1 MWSFS
6 NTNTWVDGNGNNPV
20 SFTNLSATNF
30 SNGNA
35 VVVNSG
41 ADAWLRFDV
50 FESGLTNLAVNAGT
64 VLLWFS
70 PDWTSEN
77 QGGAGPCGQY
87 GSLFETGLYTSNATV
102 GWWSIYM
109 DSNGNNLY
117 FSAQTNSG
125 LQTNYAYTPISW
137 TNGGF
142 HLIAVTYTATNS
154 QIYVDGTNAANGP
167 GVTIYP
173 NNTIL
178 SNGLW
183 IGSASNG
190 VSQCHGAISD
200 VETYG
205 YPLTSNT
212 ISSTYFLNSIF
223 YGPPT
228 PNIKQAP
235 YNPETV
241 PTFDAVTGPGYLV
254 TVSSNSEC
262 GNNTNVWITNTSA
275 VFTNDAVNLTFA
287 IAGGSNG
294 LAYDVFATAGLAW
307 PLTNGTWTWMGQGYQ
322 CCTYTIPGLTN
333 SDVFL
338 ILGTPLDQYGNGLTD
353 AYEWLVLH
361 KNPAIPSGDGM
372 LDGWKAYWGISPAIN
387 NLAQPSERNN
397 YTYDGTGRLQTDSGV
412 SYSGFSPE
420 LFGFDSEGNITSD
433 QP

>member
-1 MWSFS
+1 
-6 NTNTWVDGNGNNPV
+6 
-20 SFTNLSATNF
+20 
-30 SNGNA
+30 
-35 VVVNSG
+35 
-41 ADAWLRFDV
+41 
-50 FESGLTNLAVNAGT
+50 
-64 VLLWFS
+64 
-70 PDWTSEN
+70 
-77 QGGAGPCGQY
+77 
-87 GSLFETGLYTSNATV
+87 
-102 GWWSIYM
+102 
-109 DSNGNNLY
+109 
-117 FSAQTNSG
+117 
-125 LQTNYAYTPISW
+125 
-137 TNGGF
+137 
-142 HLIAVTYTATNS
+142 
-154 QIYVDGTNAANGP
+154 
-167 GVTIYP
+167 
-173 NNTIL
+173 
-178 SNGLW
+178 
-183 IGSASNG
+183 
-190 VSQCHGAISD
+190 
-200 VETYG
+200 
-205 YPLTSNT
+205 
-212 ISSTYFLNSIF
+212 
-223 YGPPT
+223 
-228 PNIKQAP
+228 
-235 YNPETV
+235 
-241 PTFDAVTGPGYLV
+241 LV

-372 LDGWKAYWGISPAIN
+372 LDGWKVLWGISPAIN